1 MVTERASDKARLHGK
16 GVFGNTELEILVP
29 ISALD
34 PTTSV
39 FFTKLN
45 CSFVLVR
52 GFGLAIGADRD
63 TLIFT
68 AH

>member
-1 MVTERASDKARLHGK
+1 MVTEKGIGQARLHGK
-16 GVFGNTELEILVP
+16 GVFGNTELKFLSYLGIR
-29 ISALD
+29 SDD
-34 PTTSV
+34 PR

-45 CSFVLVR
+45 CSLCTCSRVWPGYR
-52 GFGLAIGADRD
+52 ADRD